1 MLPHRVRGGALA
13 LATPGCDL
21 LVECVL
27 WATSYSPKRLF
38 TFQMLRQLMVGP
50 SPTGSLKFS
59 ETRQTW
65 RVRSSLIY
73 RTDVCQLTLRG
84 TEGGGAE
91 LNKNKGV
98 SSQKVAYLCSNSLT
112 PSMVQRLGC

>member
-27 WATSYSPKRLF
+27 WATLYSPKRLF